1 MSIKYQKTKCKDVV
15 KTVYQEKMCLHAQM
29 CVKSSLFYV
38 RESLDTVTYLFSNIL
53 AIIQS
58 TQYVM
63 QPVCKKHTEHLA
75 ETH

>member
-15 KTVYQEKMCLHAQM
+15 KMIYKEKMYLHAWV
-29 CVKSSLFYV
+29 CVKSSLFYIK
-38 RESLDTVTYLFSNIL
+38 ESLNALTYFFSNSL

-63 QPVCKKHTEHLA
+63 QPICKKHSEHLA
-75 ETH
+75 ATH